1 MPSFSRFCGL
11 SLRLTLVLSLPL
23 TDLIAQTILLPVFAQ
38 TTASSAVTV
47 TKTTSTPSVA
57 ASGAAT
63 YTIKVTN
70 STSGTI
76 GNVAIAD
83 TLPVGF
89 TYDATIGL
97 PTFQN
102 SATRTGIT
110 NPTVGSNTPN
120 WGTFTLPPSAS
131 VAITFVANIPSGQTL
146 GTYQNPVSVTYSDIN
161 GNQTAIYNPLTSN
174 SEDVLVTPAPTVPA
188 PPPAPVRTGAGICAM
203 PGKDGDGNLN
213 GVINTYY
220 PGNNISLNPG
230 TQTMSVGSSIGLGSP
245 ITPGDLLLIIQM
257 QDATIDSS
265 NSSSYG
271 SGLAGNNG
279 SGHTSLGNSGLYEYV
294 VATNT
299 VPVTGGSLTF
309 AAAGTGGGLLYN
321 YTNDVATSTRGRR
334 QFQVIRVPQY
344 ANLTLNNT
352 VSAQEWNGSIGGII
366 LMDVAG
372 QLNLNGRTI
381 DGKSRGFRGGYLPTK
396 PSGNSTLDYRGILSL
411 TNGIGSGKGEGI
423 AGTPQYV
430 WDGTTAVNSNSQG
443 YPNGDVGRGAPGN
456 AGGGGNVHNAG
467 GGGGGNGGK
476 GGQGGLPWEGA
487 GGAIDSGGRGGAIVG
502 STASLNRLVLGG
514 GGGGGDANNATNGV
528 RGGVG
533 AGIVLIR
540 AGTILGNGT
549 IDISGSDGDPG
560 VFNGAP
566 DGAGGGGAG
575 GSVYISARQNSST
588 ATININARGGLGGNT
603 LNDTINNVTAHGPGG
618 GGGGGV
624 IVHNVP
630 GATLINNVAG
640 GASGKTGNGAG
651 GAHGATAGASGQITT
666 VQTTS
671 DPFATVNDDSC
682 LPLVS
687 IWKNT
692 TTPQI
697 IQGGKATYTITV
709 TNAPGRTTAT
719 DVNIQDVLPTGF
731 TFDSNIS
738 ISMDAGVTRT
748 NPVNPT
754 VGSTTANWGTFSIPT
769 NKKVE
774 ITFQALS
781 SSTIAPG
788 TYNNPAT
795 TTYYDPK
802 RLTPSGTITKAYDSI
817 ANSGEDVRVITLPI
831 DPKISGTIFE
841 DVNYGGG
848 AGRPLSTPG
857 TIVRPGAVVELYD
870 SAGNFV
876 ATTTT
881 NASGKYSFTV
891 GSGNFQIRVVN
902 RTVTTGRS
910 VNAGS
915 SITDLLPV
923 QTFRASGATGAAT
936 PVTDRVGGEKPNE
949 TDVTA
954 NNGTQSLTTLNGLLN
969 SAVLSV
975 TPVTIGT
982 TDINGIDFGFNFDT
996 IVNTRNSGQ
1005 GSLRQFIDNSNA
1017 LSNTNLAQVGQPIG
1031 KEVSIFMIPL
1041 PTSPLPVLPGLRAD
1055 LTNQL
1060 TAGRAAINL
1069 GSSIIINDTD
1079 TSIDGRTQT
1088 TNVGNTNN
1096 LLLGT
1101 GGNVGVDNLALTQ
1114 LNAPEIEI
1122 VDSGSGIHGIDIN
1135 GANATIQG
1143 IAIHGFG
1150 TVGNNNHG
1158 DILVR
1163 ANNALITQNAIG
1175 FIPTSF
1181 SAPASKQSQS
1191 GIIIIGGGTN
1201 AAITNNIIGFTN
1213 ERGILGGKTP
1223 TDLSGLIISGNE
1235 IKKPGNVSGSANK
1248 HSAIELFPNTTGNIS
1263 ITRNLLT
1270 DSQADSGIAIRP
1282 AVSGTSSNF
1291 LVQNN
1296 SILRNGAGNISGFG
1310 ILLQASGTN
1319 DLQGIK
1325 IDKNILNQNRRG
1337 IDSQQTAVTISRNTI
1352 GNSLG
1357 GYGIAIEAGKQ
1368 KNKITQNSIFGNIGI
1383 GIDLGNTANGI
1394 TPNNGSLSTTI
1405 SNQDLDYPL
1414 ITSATLSGGILTAK
1428 GYVGNDPAG
1437 NTDFGNLT
1445 LEFFIADNTPAD
1457 QNGEVV
1463 AGDTRSKPHGEGKTY
1478 IGSCTTDANGIFG
1491 NSSNPCVFSN
1501 AGALG
1506 LTSATNITATATN
1519 SNGNTSEFSASPSS
1533 RANLVLVKRITAVNS
1548 VANGL
1553 TTYNTYIHESRST
1566 TDNDPGWPTNYLL
1579 GEINPGQVRP
1589 GDEIE
1594 YTIYYLNNGENRIGQ
1609 AKVCD
1614 ALNKNLDFVLNFDSS
1629 NVGKGILLSPSTST
1643 SIYLTNTSGD
1653 DRGEYSST
1661 NPTDCN
1667 LVSNTTVDQSTNT
1680 IVVNAANSSNPI
1692 LGGAY
1697 GSIKFKVKVK
1707 S

>member
-11 SLRLTLVLSLPL
+11 SLRLTLILSLPL
-23 TDLIAQTILLPVFAQ
+23 TDLMAQTLLLPAVAQ
-38 TTASSAVTV
+38 TTVSSPVTV

-57 ASGAAT
+57 AGGAAT

-70 STSGTI
+70 SSGSTVS
-76 GNVAIAD
+76 NVAITD
-83 TLPVGF
+83 TLPTGF

-97 PTFQN
+97 PTLQN

-110 NPTVGSNTPN
+110 NPTTGSNNPN
-120 WGTFTLPPSAS
+120 WGTFTLPPTAS
-131 VAITFVANIPSGQTL
+131 VAITFVANISSNQAIN
-146 GTYQNPVSVTYSDIN
+146 TYQNPVNVTYDGITA
-161 GNQTAIYNPLTSN
+161 GQTTTYNPLTSN
-174 SEDVLVTPAPTVPA
+174 SEDVTVTAAPTVPA
-188 PPPAPVRTGAGICAM
+188 PLPAPVRTGIGICAM
-203 PGKDGDGNLN
+203 PGKDGDGNTN

-220 PGNNISLNPG
+220 QGNNISLNPG
-230 TQTMSVGSSIGLGSP
+230 TQNMSVGSAVGLANP

-257 QDATIDSS
+257 QDAIIDSS
-265 NSSSYG
+265 NTSSYG
-271 SGLAGNNG
+271 SGIASNNG
-279 SGHTSLGNSGLYEYV
+279 SGQISLGNSGLYEYV

-299 VPVTGGSLTF
+299 VPISGGTLNF
-309 AAAGTGGGLLYN
+309 QGAGTNGGLIYN
-321 YTNDVATSTRGRR
+321 YTNDAATTTRGRR

-344 ANLTLNNT
+344 SNLTLNSS
-352 VSAQEWNGSIGGII
+352 VSAREWDGSTGGII

-372 QLNLNGRTI
+372 QLNLNSRTI

-430 WDGTTAVNSNSQG
+430 WNGTTALNSNTQG

-476 GGQGGLPWEGA
+476 GGQGGIPWEGA
-487 GGAIDSGGRGGAIVG
+487 GGAVDSGGRGGAIIN
-502 STASLNRLVLGG
+502 SIASLNRLVLGG

-540 AGTILGNGT
+540 AGTILGTGT

-575 GSVYISARQNSST
+575 GSIYISARQNS
-588 ATININARGGLGGNT
+588 AGANITIDAKGGAGGNT
-603 LNDTINNVTAHGPGG
+603 LNDNINGVTAHGPGG

-630 GATLINNVAG
+630 GATLNNNVAG
-640 GASGKTGNGAG
+640 GANGKTGNGAG
-651 GAHGATAGASGQITT
+651 IDHGATSGTIGQIVP

-697 IQGGKATYTITV
+697 LQGGKATYKITV
-709 TNAPGRTTAT
+709 NNAPGRTTAT
-719 DVNIQDVLPTGF
+719 NVNIKDVLPNGF
-731 TFDSNIS
+731 TFDSELS
-738 ISMDAGVTRT
+738 IVMDAGVTRT
-748 NPVNPT
+748 NPVNPMA
-754 VGSTTANWGTFSIPT
+754 GNTTANWGNFSIPT
-769 NKKVE
+769 GKKVE
-774 ITFQALS
+774 ITFQALAS
-781 SSTIAPG
+781 NTIAPG
-788 TYNNPAT
+788 TYNNPAS

-802 RLTPSGTITKAYDSI
+802 RLTPSGTITTNYDAI
-817 ANSGEDVRVITLPI
+817 ANSGEDVKVIAPPV
-831 DPKISGTIFE
+831 DPKISGTVFE
-841 DVNYGGG
+841 DPNYG
-848 AGRPLSTPG
+848 
-857 TIVRPGAVVELYD
+857 GAVVELYD
-870 SAGNFV
+870 ANGNFV

-881 NASGKYSFTV
+881 DNNGKYSFTV

-902 RTVTTGRS
+902 RSVT
-910 VNAGS
+910 S
-915 SITDLLPV
+915 SRALTTPPPTDLVLPV
-923 QTFRASGATGAAT
+923 QTFRTTGNSGAAVPAI
-936 PVTDRVGGEKPNE
+936 DRVGGEKPENS
-949 TDVTA
+949 DPAA
-954 NNGTQSLTTLNGLLN
+954 NNGTQTIAALNNVTQSEVLSLAPVTVGTTNINGL
-969 SAVLSV
+969 
-975 TPVTIGT
+975 
-982 TDINGIDFGFNFDT
+982 DFGFNFDT
-996 IVNTRNSGQ
+996 IVNTRNTGH
-1005 GSLRQFIDNSNA
+1005 GSLRQFIINSNA
-1017 LSNTNLAQVGQPIG
+1017 LANTGLTQVGQPAG
-1031 KEVSIFMIPL
+1031 KEVSIFMIPF
-1041 PTSPLPVLPGLRAD
+1041 PTGLPVPAGLRTG

-1060 TAGRAAINL
+1060 NTVGVAVIKLDSTLKITDA
-1069 GSSIIINDTD
+1069 D

-1088 TNVGNTNN
+1088 TNVGNTNSLN
-1096 LLLGT
+1096 LGT
-1101 GGNVGVDNLALTQ
+1101 GGNVGVDNLSLAK
-1114 LNAPEIEI
+1114 LNAPEIELI
-1122 VDSGSGIHGIDIN
+1122 NSGSVIHGITVD

-1150 TVGNNNHG
+1150 TVGNNRG
-1158 DILVR
+1158 DILLQA
-1163 ANNALITQNAIG
+1163 ANPLVTQNAIG
-1175 FIPTSF
+1175 FTANSFTAPT
-1181 SAPASKQSQS
+1181 ANQSQS
-1191 GIIIIGGGTN
+1191 GIIINGSTN
-1201 AAITNNIIGFTN
+1201 TTITNNIIGFTN
-1213 ERGILGGKTP
+1213 ERGILGGRTP
-1223 TDLSGLIISGNE
+1223 IDLSGLVISENE
-1235 IKKPGNVSGSANK
+1235 IKQPGNVSGTAGQ

-1296 SILRNGAGNISGFG
+1296 SILRNGAGNVSGFG

-1337 IDSQQTAVTISRNTI
+1337 IDSQQTAVTISGNTVS
-1352 GNSLG
+1352 NSLG

-1368 KNKITQNSIFGNIGI
+1368 KNKITQNSIFGNVGV

-1394 TPNNGSLSTTI
+1394 TPNNGTLSTTI

-1414 ITSATLSGGILTAK
+1414 ITSATLSGGTLTTK
-1428 GYVGNDPAG
+1428 GYVGNNPAG
-1437 NTDFGNLT
+1437 NTAFGNLT
-1445 LEFFIADNTPAD
+1445 LEFFIADNTLAD

-1463 AGDTRSKPHGEGKTY
+1463 AGDTKSKPHGEGKTY
-1478 IGSCTTDANGIFG
+1478 IGSCTTDANGLFG
-1491 NSSNPCVFSN
+1491 NTTNPCIFSN
-1501 AGALG
+1501 AGTLG
-1506 LTSATNITATATN
+1506 LTTPTNITATATN
-1519 SNGNTSEFSASPSS
+1519 ANGSTSEFSANPSS
-1533 RANLVLVKRITAVNS
+1533 KANLLLAKRITAITS
-1548 VANGL
+1548 VATGL
-1553 TTYNTYIHESRST
+1553 TTNY
-1566 TDNDPGWPTNYLL
+1566 DGFVDDAGWPSNYVA
-1579 GEINPGQVRP
+1579 GSTNPGLVRP

-1594 YTIYYLNNGENRIGQ
+1594 YTIYYLNNGENRISQ

-1614 ALNKNLDFVLNFDSS
+1614 ALNKNLGFVPDFNSS
-1629 NVGKGILLSPSTST
+1629 NTGKGILLSPNGST

-1653 DRGEYSST
+1653 DRGEYS
-1661 NPTDCN
+1661 PTSPNDCN
-1667 LVSNTTVDQSTNT
+1667 LVNNITADRSTNT
-1680 IVVNAANSSNPI
+1680 VVVDAANNTNPI
-1692 LGGAY
+1692 LGGGY
-1697 GSIKFKVKVK
+1697 GSIKFKATVKQ
-1707 S
+1707 